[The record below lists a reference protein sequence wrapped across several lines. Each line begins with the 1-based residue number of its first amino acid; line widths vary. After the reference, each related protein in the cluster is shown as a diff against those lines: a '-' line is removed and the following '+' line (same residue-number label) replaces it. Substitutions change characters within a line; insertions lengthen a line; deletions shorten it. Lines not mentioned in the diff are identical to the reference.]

1 MKRFNKTAIA
11 IALSGALALGVAP
24 AADAQDNG
32 APAAEVTYNGSQW
45 YLHNSGKVY
54 VNDPALVFAS
64 TNQLGEDKAV
74 SVEAVKA
81 GETGEQPQV
90 LGELP
95 ATIEIDGKTF
105 YLHESKQLYVTDS
118 TKWNAPVEEIP
129 ADQKLDAS
137 TLGLEALAGKDEGD
151 QQQPPAGDGST
162 GAGNGSSNDGSGN
175 TPEGKDPETGSS
187 LTNGQIAG
195 IVAGALAGTLIIGG
209 IVYKLVKDKQGNLV
223 YVPENK
229 AGQEP
234 TAEDK
239 AASDKLISENA
250 DEIKRQTASAEKM
263 GEEVVQIDGAE
274 AADRGVNA
282 ETGNNALAKGLI
294 GLLLASIMG
303 AAIFAYGRRQ
313 LV

>member
-24 AADAQDNG
+24 AADAQDTG
-32 APAAEVTYNGSQW
+32 TPAAEVTYNGSQW

-54 VNDPALVFAS
+54 VNDPALVFTPS
-64 TNQLGEDKAV
+64 NQLGEGRAV
-74 SVEAVKA
+74 SVEAIKA

-105 YLHESKQLYVTDS
+105 YLHENKQLYVTDS
-118 TKWNAPVEEIP
+118 SKWNTPVDEIP

-137 TLGLEALAGKDEGD
+137 TLGLEALAGED
-151 QQQPPAGDGST
+151 
-162 GAGNGSSNDGSGN
+162 
-175 TPEGKDPETGSS
+175 EGKDPETGSS

-282 ETGNNALAKGLI
+282 ETGNNVLAKGLI

>member
-24 AADAQDNG
+24 AADAQDTG
-32 APAAEVTYNGSQW
+32 TPAAEVTYNGSQW

-54 VNDPALVFAS
+54 VNDPALVFTPS
-64 TNQLGEDKAV
+64 NQLGEGRAV
-74 SVEAVKA
+74 SVEAIKA

-105 YLHESKQLYVTDS
+105 YLHENKQLYVTDS
-118 TKWNAPVEEIP
+118 SKWNTPVDEIP

-137 TLGLEALAGKDEGD
+137 TLGLEALAGEDDGKGENPAPNPDKDLEGKN
-151 QQQPPAGDGST
+151 PEGK
-162 GAGNGSSNDGSGN
+162 N
-175 TPEGKDPETGSS
+175 PEGKDPETGSS

-282 ETGNNALAKGLI
+282 ETGNNVLAKGLI

>member
-24 AADAQDNG
+24 AADAQDTG

-54 VNDPALVFAS
+54 VNDPALVFTPS
-64 TNQLGEDKAV
+64 NQLGEGRAV
-74 SVEAVKA
+74 SVEAIKA

-105 YLHESKQLYVTDS
+105 YLHENKQLYVTDS
-118 TKWNAPVEEIP
+118 SKWNTPVDEIP

-137 TLGLEALAGKDEGD
+137 TLGLEALAGEGE
-151 QQQPPAGDGST
+151 A
-162 GAGNGSSNDGSGN
+162 
-175 TPEGKDPETGSS
+175 EGKDPETGSS

>member
-24 AADAQDNG
+24 AADAQDTG

-54 VNDPALVFAS
+54 VNDPALVFTP

-74 SVEAVKA
+74 SVEAAKA

-95 ATIEIDGKTF
+95 ATIEIDGKTY
-105 YLHESKQLYVTDS
+105 YLHENKQLYVTES
-118 TKWNAPVEEIP
+118 SKWNTPVDEIP

-137 TLGLEALAGKDEGD
+137 TLGLEALAGEDEGEK
-151 QQQPPAGDGST
+151 PAPENLAPNPDPNKDS
-162 GAGNGSSNDGSGN
+162 
-175 TPEGKDPETGSS
+175 EGKDPETGSS

-223 YVPENK
+223 YVPEDK

-263 GEEVVQIDGAE
+263 GEEVVQVDGAD

-282 ETGNNALAKGLI
+282 ETGNNVLAKGLI

>member
-1 MKRFNKTAIA
+1 MKRFNKTAMA

-24 AADAQDNG
+24 AADAQDTG

-74 SVEAVKA
+74 SVETVKA

-118 TKWNAPVEEIP
+118 SKWNTPVDEIP

-137 TLGLEALAGKDEGD
+137 TLGLEALAGEG
-151 QQQPPAGDGST
+151 
-162 GAGNGSSNDGSGN
+162 
-175 TPEGKDPETGSS
+175 EGENPETGSS

-209 IVYKLVKDKQGNLV
+209 VVYKLVKDKQGNLV
-223 YVPENK
+223 YVPEDK

-282 ETGNNALAKGLI
+282 ETGNNVLAKGLI

>member
-24 AADAQDNG
+24 AADAQDTG

-54 VNDPALVFAS
+54 VNDPALVFTPS
-64 TNQLGEDKAV
+64 NQLGEGRAV
-74 SVEAVKA
+74 SVEAIKA

-95 ATIEIDGKTF
+95 GTIEIDGKTF
-105 YLHESKQLYVTDS
+105 YLHENKQLYVTDS
-118 TKWNAPVEEIP
+118 SKWNTPVDEIP

-137 TLGLEALAGKDEGD
+137 TLGLEALAGEGE
-151 QQQPPAGDGST
+151 A
-162 GAGNGSSNDGSGN
+162 
-175 TPEGKDPETGSS
+175 EGKDPETGSS

>member
-24 AADAQDNG
+24 AADAQDTG

-54 VNDPALVFAS
+54 VNDPALVFTPS
-64 TNQLGEDKAV
+64 NQLGEGRAV
-74 SVEAVKA
+74 SVEAIKA

-95 ATIEIDGKTF
+95 GTIEIDGKTF
-105 YLHESKQLYVTDS
+105 YLHENKQLYVTDS
-118 TKWNAPVEEIP
+118 SKWNTPVDEIP

-137 TLGLEALAGKDEGD
+137 TLGLEALAGEGE
-151 QQQPPAGDGST
+151 A
-162 GAGNGSSNDGSGN
+162 
-175 TPEGKDPETGSS
+175 EGKDPETGSS

-282 ETGNNALAKGLI
+282 ETGNNVLAKGLI

>member
-1 MKRFNKTAIA
+1 MKRFNRTAIA

-24 AADAQDNG
+24 AADAQDTG

-54 VNDPALVFAS
+54 VNDPALVFTP

-118 TKWNAPVEEIP
+118 SKWNTPVDEIP

-137 TLGLEALAGKDEGD
+137 TLGLEALAGEGEGEKTD
-151 QQQPPAGDGST
+151 PE
-162 GAGNGSSNDGSGN
+162 NSNPDSENPEGKN
-175 TPEGKDPETGSS
+175 PEGKDPETGSS

>member
-24 AADAQDNG
+24 AADAQDTG

-74 SVEAVKA
+74 SVETVKA

-105 YLHESKQLYVTDS
+105 YLHENKQLYVTDS
-118 TKWNAPVEEIP
+118 SKWNTPVDEIP

-137 TLGLEALAGKDEGD
+137 TLGLEALAGEDEGKGENLA
-151 QQQPPAGDGST
+151 PNPDGE
-162 GAGNGSSNDGSGN
+162 NPKPNPD
-175 TPEGKDPETGSS
+175 KDPETGSS

-223 YVPENK
+223 YVPEDK

-234 TAEDK
+234 TAADK

-263 GEEVVQIDGAE
+263 GEEVVQVDGAD

-282 ETGNNALAKGLI
+282 ETGNNVLAKGLI

>member
-24 AADAQDNG
+24 AADAQDTG

-54 VNDPALVFAS
+54 VNDPALVFTP

-74 SVEAVKA
+74 SVEAAKA

-95 ATIEIDGKTF
+95 ATIEIDGKTY
-105 YLHESKQLYVTDS
+105 YLHENKQLYVTES
-118 TKWNAPVEEIP
+118 SKWNTPVDEIP

-137 TLGLEALAGKDEGD
+137 TLGLEALAGEDEGEK
-151 QQQPPAGDGST
+151 PAPENLAPNPDPNKDS
-162 GAGNGSSNDGSGN
+162 
-175 TPEGKDPETGSS
+175 EGKDPETGSS

-263 GEEVVQIDGAE
+263 GEEVVQVDGAD

-282 ETGNNALAKGLI
+282 ETGNNVLAKGLI

>member
-24 AADAQDNG
+24 AADAQDTG

-54 VNDPALVFAS
+54 VNDPALVFTPS
-64 TNQLGEDKAV
+64 NQLGEGRAV

-118 TKWNAPVEEIP
+118 SKWNTPVDEIP

-137 TLGLEALAGKDEGD
+137 TLGLEALAGEDEGKDEKTD
-151 QQQPPAGDGST
+151 PE
-162 GAGNGSSNDGSGN
+162 NSNPDSENPEGKD
-175 TPEGKDPETGSS
+175 PEGKDPETGSS

-263 GEEVVQIDGAE
+263 GEKVVQIDGAE

-282 ETGNNALAKGLI
+282 ETGNNVLAKGLI

>member
-54 VNDPALVFAS
+54 VNDPALVFTP

-74 SVEAVKA
+74 SVETVKA

-118 TKWNAPVEEIP
+118 SKWNTPVDEIP

-137 TLGLEALAGKDEGD
+137 TLGLEALAGEDEGKGENPD
-151 QQQPPAGDGST
+151 
-162 GAGNGSSNDGSGN
+162 
-175 TPEGKDPETGSS
+175 KDPETGSS

-282 ETGNNALAKGLI
+282 ETGNNVLAKGLI

>member
-24 AADAQDNG
+24 AADAQDTG

-54 VNDPALVFAS
+54 VNDPALVFTPS
-64 TNQLGEDKAV
+64 NQLGEGRAV
-74 SVEAVKA
+74 SVEAVKS

-105 YLHESKQLYVTDS
+105 YLHENKQLYVTDS
-118 TKWNAPVEEIP
+118 SKWNTPVDEIP

-137 TLGLEALAGKDEGD
+137 TLGLEALAGEGE
-151 QQQPPAGDGST
+151 A
-162 GAGNGSSNDGSGN
+162 
-175 TPEGKDPETGSS
+175 EGKDPETGSS